1 MNLTELVDEVYV
13 MTSRSDLTAQ
23 SEQAVKLATL
33 KLHGRDYYYKDLVG
47 ATLLLPSAEYIQS
60 FDYKTVFPRWRNIK
74 YLRKYDT
81 TAQEAT
87 KFFEIIPTEFVTDGY
102 SVNREDVCYMAGSL
116 LNIRSSTP
124 ENFYLIGYYQ
134 HPDITTANWDSW
146 IANEIPYAIVTE
158 AARRIFKIIGKDD
171 EYARLENDMREY
183 YAQIDVVGLAN
194 TGGY

>member
-1 MNLTELVDEVYV
+1 VNLTELVDEVYV

-60 FDYKTVFPRWRNIK
+60 FDYKTV
-74 YLRKYDT
+74 DT